1 MPKLFTVEIQGV
13 HGSGG
18 GPSGRTGIYQLIAET
33 AADALIASLR
43 RWSAS
48 DRSNEDIRYV
58 SLTQNM
64 NEVIEVEGRVDLRNV
79 EFLSDVPATSPSH
92 TLTEEEEM
100 LVHQVTM

>member
-13 HGSGG
+13 SASGH
-18 GPSGRTGIYQLIAET
+18 SGRSGNYQLIAET

-48 DRSNEDIRYV
+48 DRNNDDIRYV
-58 SLTQNM
+58 NLSQNM

-79 EFLSDVPATSPSH
+79 EFLSEIEPVPVIEGAE
-92 TLTEEEEM
+92 TETPTTG
-100 LVHQVTM
+100 HGF